1 MAAEAD
7 AVEAAVDR
15 VLKDGFRCGDIM
27 QSGGTLVGCRKMG
40 QLIRER
46 I

>member
-15 VLKDGFRCGDIM
+15 ALKAGFRCGDIM
-27 QSGGTLVGCRKMG
+27 NEGGKLLGCKAMG
-40 QLIRER
+40 AEIRAR